1 MYLLNY
7 AQCLACAALISII
20 ALTLAAL
27 VSRQVRTYA
36 RRHPFRYAAV
46 GVLLSVSA
54 VMAGKEP
61 VEPEPIREGVYL
73 KMLNKPST
81 NLTENVLRPVD
92 FEIQAK

>member
-7 AQCLACAALISII
+7 AQCLGAAALIAII

-27 VSRQVRTYA
+27 VSQQVRAYA

-46 GVLLSVSA
+46 AVLLSVSA
-54 VMAGKEP
+54 VMAGKPP
-61 VEPEPIREGVYL
+61 VIPDPIPDGFYL
-73 KMLNKPST
+73 KMLLRAET
-81 NLTENVLRPVD
+81 NATFNVMRPLD